1 MTYVGY
7 TSFAPLGF
15 SCKINIIFLAYCSG
29 TQKWTSMK
37 NHNRLLVGPIIFYYT
52 PLNTLNKTKW
62 LGKKFSDVRSKL
74 NYCK

>member
-1 MTYVGY
+1 MMYVGY

-37 NHNRLLVGPIIFYYT
+37 NHNRLLMGPIIFLLY
-52 PLNTLNKTKW
+52 PPKHAEQDEMAR
-62 LGKKFSDVRSKL
+62 KKVSFL
-74 NYCK
+74 T